1 MDPEL
6 MRAAALTRSQQVRAK
21 ADRPSKRSSGAVGDE
36 SPRVHARLLEPSF
49 TLRAQG
55 DGPGVLNFQGY
66 ASVTD
71 TPYEMYDWYGP
82 YVETVESGAFT
93 KTLKTLNLDVPL
105 VLQHDSLRRIA
116 RTTNGTLRLSED
128 TRGLFVDADL
138 DPTDAD
144 VLYIRPKIEQLLI
157 DEMSFKF
164 RIVEGWWSEDF
175 TEFVIKEVDIHRG
188 DVAIVGYGAN
198 PYTKGM
204 TLSSAR
210 DSAAPALIRGADLIS
225 IEDTR
230 PRF

>member
-21 ADRPSKRSSGAVGDE
+21 ADRPSKRSNGVDGDDY
-36 SPRVHARLLEPSF
+36 PRVYARMLEPTF
-49 TLRAQG
+49 TLRAEG
-55 DGPGVLNFQGY
+55 DKAGMLNFQGY

-82 YVETVESGAFT
+82 YEETVESGAFT
-93 KTLKTLNLDVPL
+93 KTLKKLNLDVPL
-105 VLQHDSLRRIA
+105 CLQHDSLRRIA

-138 DPTDAD
+138 YPNDAD
-144 VLYIRPKIEQLLI
+144 VLYIQPKIEQRLI

-164 RIVEGWWSEDF
+164 RIVEGWWSDDF
-175 TEFVIKEVDIHRG
+175 TQFRIVEVDIDRG

-198 PYTKGM
+198 PHTQGM